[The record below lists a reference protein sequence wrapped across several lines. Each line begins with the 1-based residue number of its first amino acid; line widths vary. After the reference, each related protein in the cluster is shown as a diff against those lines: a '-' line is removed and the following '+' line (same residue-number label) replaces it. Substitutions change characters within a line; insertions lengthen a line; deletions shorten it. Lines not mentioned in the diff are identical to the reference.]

1 MLYFPVFANRDEK
14 TQFGRHFIS
23 LFESPGIAFLEIE
36 GIKGSGIDSQMWK
49 SLLSAWDYVAELI
62 LAATIS
68 GMIIWFVVRC

>member
-14 TQFGRHFIS
+14 KQFGRHFIS

-49 SLLSAWDYVAELI
+49 SLVSAWDYVAELI